1 MVLEDLLLVV
11 AIGVLLGFVGWPLY
25 LFAHRLSRRKGDP
38 LAEAH
43 ERLRIAQ
50 VEAETARVN
59 RETERIYDEMYKE
72 TLEPSEPSEPS
83 ESGPSSSKSRTSK

>member
-1 MVLEDLLLVV
+1 MMPEDLLLVV
-11 AIGVLLGFVGWPLY
+11 AIGVVLGFVGWPLY
-25 LFAHRLSRRKGDP
+25 LLAYRLRRKKRDP

-72 TLEPSEPSEPS
+72 ALEPSGSDPASAKGRAP
-83 ESGPSSSKSRTSK
+83 K

>member
-11 AIGVLLGFVGWPLY
+11 AIGVVLGFVGWPLY

-38 LAEAH
+38 LAEAQA
-43 ERLRIAQ
+43 RLRIAQ
-50 VEAETARVN
+50 AEAETARVN

-72 TLEPSEPSEPS
+72 TLEPSELSEPS
-83 ESGPSSSKSRTSK
+83 ESDPSSAKGRTSK